1 MRIIGK
7 VPLENNLI
15 SWLVTEI
22 KKPLKLSNNLTSSV
36 LLFHQFNR
44 L

>member
-15 SWLVTEI
+15 SWLATEI
-22 KKPLKLSNNLTSSV
+22 DKPSKLSNNLISSV